1 MLENIIDHLLNDHS
15 LKTLTTVRTAG
26 VSGAGFILKRCVY
39 LAYNEFGGLCLF
51 FFYLCQNQK
60 HKSKSVRT

>member
-26 VSGAGFILKRCVY
+26 VSGAGLILKRCVY
-39 LAYNEFGGLCLF
+39 LAYHKFGGLCL

-60 HKSKSVRT
+60 DKSKSVRT

>member
-15 LKTLTTVRTAG
+15 LKTLTTVRAAG

-39 LAYNEFGGLCLF
+39 LAYNEFGGLYLF
-51 FFYLCQNQK
+51 ITFAK
-60 HKSKSVRT
+60 TKITKARV